1 VLPHLGNVRDVANR
15 IEDLGQDRNLSLG
28 KAFQDRF
35 RDSIGPI
42 AFLFLRPIDVIEN
55 FDRVG

>member
-15 IEDLGQDRNLSLG
+15 IEDTGQERNLSLG
-28 KAFQDRF
+28 KAFQNRF
-35 RDSIGPI
+35 RDSIGHI
-42 AFLFLRPIDVIEN
+42 AFLFLRPIDIIVN